1 MSADMEVDKL
11 VEEVDSFKF
20 EFDELEAVFQSSSSS
35 DREQLIPRYEN
46 YLTSIRDDED
56 AVRIKETAI
65 YRLTRYDFD
74 ENYRTH

>member
-20 EFDELEAVFQSSSSS
+20 EFDELEAVFQSSASS
-35 DREQLIPRYEN
+35 DREQLISRYEN
-46 YLTSIRDDED
+46 YLTSTRDDED